1 MSQSYM
7 TFPHFLFFSICR
19 KLFGWYVRVCTM
31 EGRRGGEGRGCAR
44 GRERMAAEPLG
55 LGVCVIAAVRS
66 GLHAATPSR
75 RRALHRPDLNVKCE
89 RLH

>member
-7 TFPHFLFFSICR
+7 TFPHFLFFSICG
-19 KLFGWYVRVCTM
+19 KLFGWYVCVCTR
-31 EGRRGGEGRGCAR
+31 EGRRGGEGRGRAR
-44 GRERMAAEPLG
+44 GRKRRAAEPLG
-55 LGVCVIAAVRS
+55 LGVCAIAAARS

-89 RLH
+89 RLD